1 MVCRWDFETR
11 QPQDFVRGVADK
23 IVPPYT
29 RPEQGNVFVPRN
41 YISTTNSGGGAGV
54 TIDTGINLAPV
65 ATVTDSFSYTRTVVS
80 VATIPANALGSRVI
94 NVKLLG

>member
-41 YISTTNSGGGAGV
+41 YGSGVIVGS
-54 TIDTGINLAPV
+54 IDTGYNAPEQ
-65 ATVTDSFSYTRTVVS
+65 ATVSDSFSYTRVIIS
-80 VATIPANALGSRVI
+80 AGSTIPNNALGSRVI
-94 NVKLLG
+94 NAKIIG